1 MPKCKIIL
9 EPVQTKDRVY
19 VNGETLEADE
29 TTIAALV
36 SVGVAVRLAEETEV
50 IAETSKPVI
59 EQQPTRRRRQQT
71 EEIEEV
77 V

>member
-1 MPKCKIIL
+1 MPKCEIIL

-29 TTIAALV
+29 TTVASLV
-36 SVGVAVRLAEETEV
+36 SVGVAIRLADETVTE
-50 IAETSKPVI
+50 IAKSVV